1 MAMFNFNYKTL
12 SQLNSFNELGKDR
25 YLSYMNKPFKEVSD
39 NESSLTPT
47 IVKDEEIKKSSCTI
61 KYICI

>member
-39 NESSLTPT
+39 NKSSLSPT
-47 IVKDEEIKKSSCTI
+47 IVKDEEIKKNSCTI